1 MTQPSDGQ
9 AATGVPTCYRHPD
22 RETWIRCQRCDR
34 SICPDCM
41 RDAAVGFHCP
51 DCVKEANKGSRQ
63 NRAMYGGERSA
74 DPRLTSYV
82 LIGLNA
88 LVWLAIAATGGS
100 SSRLADLLALRA
112 NGACAPGDGFL
123 YDIDQPVCD
132 ATGGVFL
139 PGVADGAWWQLM
151 SSVFTHVE
159 IWHVAMN
166 MFALFIFGPSL
177 ESIVG
182 RVRFLAI
189 YFVGGL
195 SSSVLVLLLSN
206 QYGSTVGASGALFA
220 LLGALLVFA
229 RKAGLNSQWL
239 LQNLVVAVVITVVG
253 WRLISWQGHL
263 GGFIGGVLAAV
274 IIAYAPKARRSL
286 VQWVGLGLLTLL
298 LLALAFVRA
307 GALRLSL
314 GTQPRKALLT
324 APAPRRT
331 TWWRGLLVTH
341 RCAHTCG

>member
-22 RETWIRCQRCDR
+22 RETWIRCQRCDK

-74 DPRLTSYV
+74 DPRLTTFV
-82 LIGLNA
+82 LIGINA
-88 LVWLAIAATGGS
+88 VVWLAIAATGGNA
-100 SSRLADLLALRA
+100 SRLADLLALRA
-112 NGACAPGDGFL
+112 NGACSPGDGYL
-123 YDIDQPVCD
+123 YDIGQRVCE
-132 ATGGVFL
+132 ATGGSFL

-151 SSVFTHVE
+151 SSVFTHVQV
-159 IWHVAMN
+159 WHVAMN
-166 MFALFIFGPSL
+166 MFALFIFGPAL

-182 RVRFLAI
+182 RARFLAV
-189 YFVGGL
+189 YLVGGL

-229 RKAGLNSQWL
+229 LKARLNTRWL
-239 LQNLVVAVVITVVG
+239 LQNLGLGVVITVVG

-263 GGFIGGVLAAV
+263 GGLLGGVVAAA
-274 IIAYAPKARRSL
+274 IIAYAPKSGRSL
-286 VQWVGLGLLTLL
+286 VQWGGLGV
-298 LLALAFVRA
+298 LALVLVAVAFVRA
-307 GALRLSL
+307 GAL
-314 GTQPRKALLT
+314 A
-324 APAPRRT
+324 
-331 TWWRGLLVTH
+331 
-341 RCAHTCG
+341 